1 MRQVTFNWKPQSEFA
16 TYDEFKAQPS
26 VIDADEFRKNEP
38 LLAHDVKYRG
48 YTRVNLDDVRIEMR
62 EVQIKTEN
70 LLTDNRY
77 ICGVQYTFDV
87 RAIIIENATE
97 RVVCGEGSHGDFRW
111 DDEKHAQRQIKKWKQ
126 AIIDAKADAALLA
139 SIEPATR
146 ATAFFTKEQVAA
158 LPVANADTK
167 VGDLVAVRGFGKNR
181 AGYVIEVTPKRVRC
195 VLRTVEST
203 KREGDNGYIKWFKLG
218 QDARL

>member
-1 MRQVTFNWKPQSEFA
+1 MRQVTFKYKPTHEFA
-16 TYDEFKAQPS
+16 TYDEFSAQQG
-26 VIDADEFRKNEP
+26 VIDANEFRKNEP
-38 LLAHDVKYRG
+38 LLANDVRYRG

-62 EVQIKTEN
+62 EVLITIEN
-70 LLTDNRY
+70 LVDNDRR

-97 RVVCGEGSHGDFRW
+97 RVVCGEGSHGDYRW
-111 DDEKHAQRQIKKWKQ
+111 DDEKHAQRKIKEWKK
-126 AIIDAKADAALLA
+126 AIVEAAADAATLA
-139 SIEPATR
+139 AVEPATR

-203 KREGDNGYIKWFKLG
+203 KREGDNGYIKWFTIGK
-218 QDARL
+218 DARL